1 MPKYIREVFNDVD
14 LFGDKYYVLKLYNNN
29 VIVIHRDSGIV
40 FDDQNSYERYIYL
53 IQKKS
58 NNEQIETLL
67 ERYNCF
73 LLDPAMI
80 KDFTISIK
88 TTILKNGDFKDLVY
102 LQNEQVISIGQNGL
116 SLFDSQEHHDK
127 YTTDINCKRD
137 PIWIKFDTKVAA

>member
-1 MPKYIREVFNDVD
+1 
-14 LFGDKYYVLKLYNNN
+14 
-29 VIVIHRDSGIV
+29 
-40 FDDQNSYERYIYL
+40 
-53 IQKKS
+53 
-58 NNEQIETLL
+58 
-67 ERYNCF
+67 
-73 LLDPAMI
+73 MI